1 MTIPSLSEAAIRRQV
16 TSQSFS
22 RGKSYYQGGAVVS
35 LVQRGNVVQAEV
47 EGSQYMPY
55 RVRVTFDEGGI
66 TDAVCDC
73 PYDWG
78 GWCKHI
84 VATLLSCLHEPDLVE
99 ERPTLDELL
108 TCLDGQ
114 QLRDLLLHLAA
125 RDPYAADE
133 IENQIA
139 LSQTTLGESE
149 AGISSTD
156 SPQRRTQV
164 DPQPIRRQVSSILH
178 SLDRMRPS
186 EAYWHVSSVVD
197 QVRQLLH
204 QVQGFIEAGD
214 GRNALLL
221 LEAITDEYVEGWT
234 WLDDSDGYAGGFFG
248 DLGEAWTEAC
258 LAADDLTPEERQRWA
273 QTLTRWQAE
282 IGDYG
287 IYDAFDAA
295 QAAILQGWDYPPLQR
310 ALQGEITHL
319 GAWEHEAP
327 WYADELAVAR
337 LRVLERQERYQ
348 EYLHLAQAEGQLDL
362 YILML
367 ARLGRVQEAVDEGL
381 QYLNQPS
388 EFLALARVLRERE
401 ELAAALHVAEHGL
414 TLEGRKGDLA
424 AWLCDLA
431 DGMGEA
437 ERALEAA
444 TVAFR
449 EVPSMAGYQRVQD
462 LAGDHWPDLREGL
475 LAHLRRFSGY
485 SYSEAQ
491 VDVFLHEDL
500 LDDAIAA
507 VEKGASYDLLER
519 VMDAVVEHRPE
530 WVIEAARRQA
540 ERIIEAGQSKYYH
553 HAVSWLVR
561 ARAAYQAAG
570 RDADW
575 QAYLGEIQA
584 CHGRKYK
591 LMGMLKGFR

>member
-1 MTIPSLSEAAIRRQV
+1 MAIPSLSETAIRRQA
-16 TSQSFS
+16 TAESFS
-22 RGKSYYQGGAVVS
+22 RGENYYQGGAVVS
-35 LVQRGNVVQAEV
+35 LVQRGNVLQAEV
-47 EGSQYMPY
+47 EGSQYEPY
-55 RVRVTFDEGGI
+55 RVQVTFDEGGI
-66 TDAVCDC
+66 TGAACDC

-84 VATLLSCLHEPDLVE
+84 VATLLACLHEPDLVE

-108 TCLDGQ
+108 AGLDRE

-125 RDPYAADE
+125 RDPHAADE
-133 IENQIA
+133 IESQIG
-139 LSQTTLGESE
+139 LSHAPPDEGE
-149 AGISSTD
+149 AGTPFPD
-156 SPQRRTQV
+156 APQRRTPV
-164 DPQPIRRQVSSILH
+164 DPRPIRRQVSAILH

-186 EAYWHVSSVVD
+186 EAYWHVGSVVNE
-197 QVRQLLH
+197 VRQLLD

-234 WLDDSDGYAGGFFG
+234 CLDDSDGYAGGFFG
-248 DLGEAWTEAC
+248 DLGAAWTEAA

-287 IYDAFDAA
+287 IDDAFDAA
-295 QAAILQGWDYPPLQR
+295 QAAILQGWDYQPLQR
-310 ALQGEITHL
+310 ALQGEITRL
-319 GAWEHEAP
+319 GAWEDEAP

-362 YILML
+362 YVLML

-381 QYLNQPS
+381 RYLNEPS

-401 ELAAALHVAEHGL
+401 ELTAALRVAEHGL
-414 TLEGRKGDLA
+414 TLEGYRGELA

-431 DGMGEA
+431 DGMGET
-437 ERALEAA
+437 EHALEAA
-444 TVAFR
+444 TIAFQER
-449 EVPSMAGYQRVQD
+449 PSMAAYQRVEE
-462 LAGDHWPDLREGL
+462 LAGDRWPDLREGL
-475 LAHLRRFSGY
+475 LTHLRRLSGY
-485 SYSEAQ
+485 SFSDAQ
-491 VDVFLHEDL
+491 VDVFLHEGL

-507 VEKGASYDLLER
+507 VEKGASYDQLER

-530 WVIEAARRQA
+530 WVIEAARHQA
-540 ERIIEAGQSKYYH
+540 ARIIEAGQAKYYH
-553 HAVSWLVR
+553 HAVSWLGR

-575 QAYLGEIQA
+575 QAYLGEIRA
-584 CHGRKYK
+584 RHGRKVK
-591 LMGMLKGFR
+591 LMGMLKGFG

>member
-108 TCLDGQ
+108 TGLDGQ
-114 QLRDLLLHLAA
+114 QLRDLLLHLAV

-139 LSQTTLGESE
+139 LSQTTLDESE
-149 AGISSTD
+149 AGISATD

-248 DLGEAWTEAC
+248 DLGEAWTEA
-258 LAADDLTPEERQRWA
+258 
-273 QTLTRWQAE
+273 
-282 IGDYG
+282 
-287 IYDAFDAA
+287 
-295 QAAILQGWDYPPLQR
+295 
-310 ALQGEITHL
+310 
-319 GAWEHEAP
+319 
-327 WYADELAVAR
+327 
-337 LRVLERQERYQ
+337 
-348 EYLHLAQAEGQLDL
+348 
-362 YILML
+362 
-367 ARLGRVQEAVDEGL
+367 
-381 QYLNQPS
+381 
-388 EFLALARVLRERE
+388 
-401 ELAAALHVAEHGL
+401 
-414 TLEGRKGDLA
+414 
-424 AWLCDLA
+424 
-431 DGMGEA
+431 
-437 ERALEAA
+437 
-444 TVAFR
+444 
-449 EVPSMAGYQRVQD
+449 
-462 LAGDHWPDLREGL
+462 
-475 LAHLRRFSGY
+475 
-485 SYSEAQ
+485 
-491 VDVFLHEDL
+491 
-500 LDDAIAA
+500 
-507 VEKGASYDLLER
+507 
-519 VMDAVVEHRPE
+519 
-530 WVIEAARRQA
+530 
-540 ERIIEAGQSKYYH
+540 
-553 HAVSWLVR
+553 
-561 ARAAYQAAG
+561 
-570 RDADW
+570 
-575 QAYLGEIQA
+575 
-584 CHGRKYK
+584 
-591 LMGMLKGFR
+591 